1 MLKYR
6 YKSELDMFD
15 KAKMLYELKKIQS
28 QLAKETIEVEA
39 GAVKVKINGEQKIK
53 SVEIDRDKLDIDNL
67 ELLEKNI
74 ESAVTQAIT
83 QSQQV
88 AAEKMKAISGG
99 LGIPGL

>member
-1 MLKYR
+1 
-6 YKSELDMFD
+6 MFD

-39 GAVKVKINGEQKIK
+39 GSVTVKINGEQKIK
-53 SVEIDRDKLDIDNL
+53 SVSIDRDKLDVDNL
-67 ELLEKNI
+67 DLLEKNI